1 MIASPFEPVRRSG
14 PRRVGIVIYP
24 DAQGMDVSGPYEVF
38 AMASNVLR
46 RMARTDV
53 YELYLIAETL
63 EPIRMTSGARLCP
76 DVRFDDCPGPLDT
89 LIVPGSEQIE
99 RAQHDPA
106 VLRLLRERGD
116 DVRRLVSI
124 CTGAFFLAAL
134 GLLDGRRA
142 TTHWSFCQLLQRSF
156 GEVEVVP
163 DALYIKEGRIYTSAG
178 ITAGMDLALTL
189 VEEDHGRQ
197 VAMAVARSMV
207 LFYRRPGGQSQ
218 FSEII
223 ESQASTHFGALID
236 WNHAEPPRR
245 AHGGD
250 ARAPGAHEPAQLH
263 PPVHARA
270 RADAGQ
276 VHREA
281 AARARPRAAR
291 QPQALAEGDRG
302 PLRVPQRGADAPR
315 LPARAPRDAARVPRA
330 LRDRLTSRPRRRAL
344 GDLRTK
350 WP

>member
-236 WNHAEPPRR
+236 WIMQNLHAELTVETLARQARMSPRNFTRLFTRELEQTPAKFIEKLRLEHARGLLDNRKLSLKEIAAHCGFRSEEQMRR
-245 AHGGD
+245 AFQ
-250 ARAPGAHEPAQLH
+250 RELRVTPHEY
-263 PPVHARA
+263 RA
-270 RADAGQ
+270 RFATA
-276 VHREA
+276 
-281 AARARPRAAR
+281 
-291 QPQALAEGDRG
+291 
-302 PLRVPQRGADAPR
+302 
-315 LPARAPRDAARVPRA
+315 
-330 LRDRLTSRPRRRAL
+330 
-344 GDLRTK
+344 
-350 WP
+350 